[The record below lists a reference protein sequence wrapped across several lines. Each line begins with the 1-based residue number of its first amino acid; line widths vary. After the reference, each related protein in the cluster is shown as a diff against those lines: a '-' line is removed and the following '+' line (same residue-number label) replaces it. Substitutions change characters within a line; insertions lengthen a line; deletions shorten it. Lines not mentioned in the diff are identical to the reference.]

1 MQDVS
6 ITDSASEISES
17 EGISE
22 QAEMQPASTPLGAGA
37 DSIHLD
43 SMSADEQ
50 RALLEKLLAAKQQP
64 LAQQS
69 ADLLQGQVS
78 AAQTALQSQ
87 PEESNPEV
95 PLSDPVPPMMM
106 TGTNPEVYADISQ
119 DQPADQSADQSADQP
134 VDQAANYPNEYGSRA
149 DPDNAEAPIITD
161 LPVETSEIESESEVT
176 PSETE
181 PVAPLELGSDI
192 QVAPEVSEPV
202 SPELSEVPETPDMDS
217 DIHEIASSIPDSPQL
232 PIETETSQ
240 TDAPEYETG
249 KRDNYR

>member
-1 MQDVS
+1 
-6 ITDSASEISES
+6 
-17 EGISE
+17 
-22 QAEMQPASTPLGAGA
+22 MQPASTPLGAGA

-87 PEESNPEV
+87 PEESNPEA
-95 PLSDPVPPMMM
+95 PISDPVPAVMM

-119 DQPADQSADQSADQP
+119 DQPADQSADQPVDQSADQP
-134 VDQAANYPNEYGSRA
+134 ADQPVGQAANYPNEYGSRA

-161 LPVETSEIESESEVT
+161 LPVETSEIESEPKVT

-181 PVAPLELGSDI
+181 PVAPLKLGSDI

-202 SPELSEVPETPDMDS
+202 SPELSEVPETPNMDS
-217 DIHEIASSIPDSPQL
+217 DIQEIASSIPDSPQL

-240 TDAPEYETG
+240 TDAAEYETG
-249 KRDNYR
+249 KRENYW